1 MELKSNINAIHV
13 ALSSKFDNIIVEEKS
28 DINRL
33 NYIKL
38 SINENNKNLVVFV
51 SKSSLEYDIFNWEYL
66 SNPMNESSD
75 LISRTS
81 NINSFINDVE
91 DIFNKNRFN
100 SEYIEFINK

>member
-1 MELKSNINAIHV
+1 MELKSNINAIHG

-38 SINENNKNLVVFV
+38 SISENNKNLVVFV
-51 SKSSLEYDIFNWEYL
+51 SKSSLKNDIFNWEYL
-66 SNPMNESSD
+66 SNPLNESSD